1 MVLCLVITQ
10 FPIAGNKVAKAA
22 TETKTTV
29 TSSKLSFDYEKVKQE
44 TATTFK
50 YCDKEVDGFNGN
62 GDYEITHEEGVYGN
76 GDGYQNIGYFKSDV
90 SYSLKNITLVVN
102 DTYNFLLNE
111 TCDSSYNDG
120 EKLHKVDCPNIW
132 GGYEEN
138 AVICEI
144 SSSNAALKFNNNL
157 ISLYVNDTK
166 TSITSSK
173 IKFTYEKLN
182 PAEATEFKFINND
195 IPGFDFNDGHYE
207 IENAGELK
215 DSGYQNIGYFKSDAE
230 YTLKNVILTVNGTY
244 EFLLKDTIQAGKN
257 SDGVY
262 EVAFLNMWSGQPEGT
277 VLYKSKDEKATLVS
291 GGNNVPIYLNVLTD
305 DTQPDDGDNNQ
316 PGGGDDNN
324 QPENPGT
331 GDDNKPQEPDN
342 TKTEIKSSK
351 LSFKYEKAGEGEVTG
366 FKFYDTDVN
375 GFNGN
380 GDYEIEHAEWMYNNA
395 EKGNGYENI
404 GDFKSDAGYVLKNV
418 ILIINGTYEFL
429 LEEEKYSYYNEGEK
443 ANKADLANIWG
454 GYKKDEILYTS
465 KDGKATLVFDGT
477 LISLHVSNKADDSD
491 NTGSGDDNQKPGG
504 DDTQKPDRVQ
514 VNIKSSKL
522 SFTYEKTGETDATFL
537 KVSGTDV
544 NGFKGNGAYEI
555 DIAESAWNTW
565 DKTGYYN
572 LGFVSSDAAY
582 TLKNVIVTVNNMY
595 EFVLEETKAAS
606 YNEEEKVYKVDFI
619 NMWSGHKEGDVLYT
633 SKDGKAALVSGGNT
647 AVISLMVDKD
657 AAPTLKPFLPPYAVS
672 SPTTAPV
679 TTAAPTV
686 TPTTAP
692 TVAPTANPT
701 TVPIAPTAVPTVAPT
716 IVPTAAT
723 VATVAPTKEP
733 VTTPSA
739 EPEEPSNKPDGTND
753 IQKGD
758 KVNVSGQKY
767 EVTNNSKKTV
777 AYVAAKNSKKSV
789 SVPATVKVKVDGKKV
804 TYKVTSIKDKAF
816 KGNKKIK
823 TITVSK
829 NITVIGKDA
838 FKNCGKLKTIVIK
851 STNIT
856 KVGKDALKGTAKNLV
871 IKVPAGKVSAYKK
884 LFKNKGNNSIIIK
897 KV

>member
-1 MVLCLVITQ
+1 MKNFKKIMGIILVLCLVITQ

-76 GDGYQNIGYFKSDV
+76 GD
-90 SYSLKNITLVVN
+90 
-102 DTYNFLLNE
+102 
-111 TCDSSYNDG
+111 
-120 EKLHKVDCPNIW
+120 
-132 GGYEEN
+132 
-138 AVICEI
+138 
-144 SSSNAALKFNNNL
+144 
-157 ISLYVNDTK
+157 
-166 TSITSSK
+166 
-173 IKFTYEKLN
+173 
-182 PAEATEFKFINND
+182 
-195 IPGFDFNDGHYE
+195 
-207 IENAGELK
+207 
-215 DSGYQNIGYFKSDAE
+215 GYQNIGYFKSDAE

-491 NTGSGDDNQKPGG
+491 NTGILIP
-504 DDTQKPDRVQ
+504 
-514 VNIKSSKL
+514 L
-522 SFTYEKTGETDATFL
+522 
-537 KVSGTDV
+537 
-544 NGFKGNGAYEI
+544 
-555 DIAESAWNTW
+555 
-565 DKTGYYN
+565 
-572 LGFVSSDAAY
+572 
-582 TLKNVIVTVNNMY
+582 
-595 EFVLEETKAAS
+595 
-606 YNEEEKVYKVDFI
+606 
-619 NMWSGHKEGDVLYT
+619 
-633 SKDGKAALVSGGNT
+633 
-647 AVISLMVDKD
+647 
-657 AAPTLKPFLPPYAVS
+657 
-672 SPTTAPV
+672 
-679 TTAAPTV
+679 
-686 TPTTAP
+686 
-692 TVAPTANPT
+692 
-701 TVPIAPTAVPTVAPT
+701 
-716 IVPTAAT
+716 
-723 VATVAPTKEP
+723 
-733 VTTPSA
+733 
-739 EPEEPSNKPDGTND
+739 
-753 IQKGD
+753 
-758 KVNVSGQKY
+758 
-767 EVTNNSKKTV
+767 
-777 AYVAAKNSKKSV
+777 
-789 SVPATVKVKVDGKKV
+789 
-804 TYKVTSIKDKAF
+804 
-816 KGNKKIK
+816 
-823 TITVSK
+823 
-829 NITVIGKDA
+829 
-838 FKNCGKLKTIVIK
+838 
-851 STNIT
+851 
-856 KVGKDALKGTAKNLV
+856 
-871 IKVPAGKVSAYKK
+871 
-884 LFKNKGNNSIIIK
+884 
-897 KV
+897 